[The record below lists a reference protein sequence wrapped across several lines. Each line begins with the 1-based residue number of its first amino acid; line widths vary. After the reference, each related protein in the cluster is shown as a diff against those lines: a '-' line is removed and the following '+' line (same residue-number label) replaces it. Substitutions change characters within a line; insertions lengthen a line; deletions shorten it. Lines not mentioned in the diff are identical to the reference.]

1 MAFPK
6 RFYLVLLIIY
16 SGWLLLIWLWP
27 SSPYLLCFDD
37 AFYYF
42 EIARNNAHGFG
53 LTFDGINL
61 TNGFHPLWMLMCIP
75 VYWFGFDG
83 LTAVRILLSVQ
94 VLLWLC
100 VCWMIGLIC
109 NNIVSLCLPKTESV
123 QYLSCEKNIFKTVC
137 FLFAAI
143 AGSPLFLRA
152 FVNGLESAVYAVCY
166 TMLLWQTIKMQGQ
179 FLSNTSHRWRIVMG
193 CIGALCF
200 LARTDAVLLLICLG
214 CCCLLDVV
222 SLGIK
227 TLSRLAE
234 LFVLPVAALIL
245 FTLFN
250 YVTFGSPWQVSGEIK
265 RIPLTLNR
273 TGVLAIGLMLSCII
287 GGLFKNW
294 GKLPAQPD
302 SRLNLSASEHKS
314 TFPCLKEFINTTWWF
329 ALFCCLIIMYYT
341 VLQAFP
347 QLWYFGPVLLYGCII
362 FLFAVIDILSNAL
375 RDDLRNQSVKPS
387 LPKVQWI
394 LTVPLVLGVIAMN
407 LNTVDPRFLSMCIS
421 NQKAGEWISKNL
433 PQDAIL
439 GSWDAGVIAY
449 FTSQKIINLDGVV
462 NSIDYAHALKTGT
475 AGELLR
481 KQGIAYLV
489 NHGIV
494 DGGEDKELKQL
505 AGKLFGRGTADYLQ
519 LEKTWP
525 FMFRGSSNRFGP
537 GIWSMAVFL
546 YKIET

>member
-1 MAFPK
+1 M
-6 RFYLVLLIIY
+6 YC
-16 SGWLLLIWLWP
+16 GWLLVIWLWP
-27 SSPYLLCFDD
+27 SCPYLLCFDD

-42 EIARNNAHGFG
+42 EIARNSAHGFG
-53 LTFDGINL
+53 LTFDRINL

-94 VLLWLC
+94 ILLWFC
-100 VCWMIGLIC
+100 VCWIIGRIC
-109 NNIVSLCLPKTESV
+109 NNIVSLCLPKTESAR
-123 QYLSCEKNIFKTVC
+123 YLSYEKNIFKTVC
-137 FLFAAI
+137 FLFAVI

-179 FLSNTSHRWRIVMG
+179 FLSNTSHRWRIMVG
-193 CIGALCF
+193 SIGTMCF

-214 CCCLLDVV
+214 CCCLIEAL

-227 TLSRLAE
+227 SLGRPAE
-234 LFVLPVAALIL
+234 LFVLPVAAFIL

-250 YVTFGSPWQVSGEIK
+250 YVIFGSPWQVSGVLK
-265 RIPLTLNR
+265 RMPLT
-273 TGVLAIGLMLSCII
+273 TGRASVIALSLIVSLII
-287 GGLFKNW
+287 GWLFKNW
-294 GKLPAQPD
+294 GKLSDQSDPQNNLPAAD
-302 SRLNLSASEHKS
+302 NKS
-314 TFPCLKEFINTTWWF
+314 KFPCLREFINNTWWF

-341 VLQAFP
+341 VMQAFP

-462 NSIDYAHALKTGT
+462 NSIDYAHALKKGT
-475 AGELLR
+475 AGELLK

-494 DGGEDKELKQL
+494 DNGEDKELKQL
-505 AGKLFGRGTADYLQ
+505 ADKLFGKDTADHLQ

-525 FMFRGSSNRFGP
+525 FTFRGSSNRFGP

-546 YKIET
+546 YKIGT